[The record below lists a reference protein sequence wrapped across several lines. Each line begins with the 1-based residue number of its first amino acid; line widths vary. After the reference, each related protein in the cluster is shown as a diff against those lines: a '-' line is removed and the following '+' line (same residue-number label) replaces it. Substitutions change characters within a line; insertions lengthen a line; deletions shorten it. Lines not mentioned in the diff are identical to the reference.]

1 MNYPQGNNS
10 SGSDEEDQIGAFSTV
25 GSTGRKEQ
33 HNSKHCKYE
42 RYNYTL
48 NGRTV
53 YLHIRI
59 CQCGVYTDRK
69 ELLNYAVNLHEIDGK
84 KFHFSEECKWKKRAS
99 VINGK
104 RVHVLK
110 EYCAGCYQPQTNN
123 SVFAMNCKYASVTSF
138 TYFIQAIMFTYRH
151 VYFYI

>member
-84 KFHFSEECKWKKRAS
+84 NSISARNA
-99 VINGK
+99 NGK
-104 RVHVLK
+104 KSKCNQWKTCTCIKRVLCRLLPTTDK
-110 EYCAGCYQPQTNN
+110 
-123 SVFAMNCKYASVTSF
+123 
-138 TYFIQAIMFTYRH
+138 
-151 VYFYI
+151 